1 MIPRWPVARRF
12 GIVSAMNAPSPHTG
26 ATAHADAPV
35 ARALRYL
42 IRVPLLLW
50 HVVIDLPLT
59 LLLTTPVTRNL
70 RVGNEPLEH
79 RAIRAWSA
87 GLLRVFGFR
96 LRRYGEPL
104 PGAAMFV
111 ANHVSWID
119 IETLHSQRMM
129 GFVAKREIESWP
141 VVGWLAARGET
152 IFHHRGSTESLG
164 GVLHEML
171 ARLRN
176 GRSVGVFPEGGTRGG
191 GEIGPFHA
199 RIFLAAVEAGVP
211 VQPVALRYG
220 QDGNAQQ
227 VVAFQKGE
235 SFMGNFVRLL
245 GEPQRLAEI
254 HFLEPIMPGETDG
267 RRRIAELAR
276 QRIVEAMT
284 S

>member
-1 MIPRWPVARRF
+1 
-12 GIVSAMNAPSPHTG
+12 MNAPSPHAG
-26 ATAHADAPV
+26 ATAPFEAPA

-42 IRVPLLLW
+42 VRVPLLVW
-50 HVVIDLPLT
+50 HVLIDLPLV
-59 LLLTTPVTRNL
+59 LLMGTPLTRGL
-70 RVGNEPLEH
+70 RVGDELLEH

-87 GLLRVFGFR
+87 GLMWIFGFR
-96 LRRYGEPL
+96 LRRVGTPL

-141 VVGWLAARGET
+141 VVGWLASRGET
-152 IFHHRGSTESLG
+152 IFHSRGSTESLG

-171 ARLRN
+171 ARLRG

-191 GEIGPFHA
+191 REIGPFHA

-220 QDGNAQQ
+220 ERGEAQH
-227 VVAFQKGE
+227 VVAFQPGE
-235 SFMGNFVRLL
+235 SFLANFLRLL
-245 GEPQRLAEI
+245 GEPTRLAEV
-254 HFLEPIMPGETDG
+254 HFLAPIAPGETDG

-276 QRIVEAMT
+276 GRIVEAMN

>member
-1 MIPRWPVARRF
+1 MTAPPPSHGA
-12 GIVSAMNAPSPHTG
+12 NAPG
-26 ATAHADAPV
+26 ARL

-42 IRVPLLLW
+42 YRVPMLLW
-50 HVVIDLPLT
+50 HLLVHLPLT
-59 LLLTTPVTRNL
+59 MLLTTPLTD
-70 RVGNEPLEH
+70 RVRWGNETLEH

-87 GLLRVFGFR
+87 GLMHVFGFS
-96 LRRYGEPL
+96 LRRVGTPL

-129 GFVAKREIESWP
+129 GFVAKREIQSWP
-141 VVGWLAARGET
+141 VVGWLAQRAET
-152 IFHHRGSTESLG
+152 IFHARGSTESLG

-171 ARLRN
+171 ARLRT

-191 GEIGPFHA
+191 REIGPFHA

-220 QDGNAQQ
+220 ERGSAQH
-227 VVAFQKGE
+227 VVAFQPRE
-235 SFMGNFVRLL
+235 HFFGNFLRLL
-245 GEPQRLAEI
+245 GEPGCVAEV
-254 HFLEPIMPGETDG
+254 HFLDPIAPGDAEG

-276 QRIVEAMT
+276 NRIIEAMNR
-284 S
+284 